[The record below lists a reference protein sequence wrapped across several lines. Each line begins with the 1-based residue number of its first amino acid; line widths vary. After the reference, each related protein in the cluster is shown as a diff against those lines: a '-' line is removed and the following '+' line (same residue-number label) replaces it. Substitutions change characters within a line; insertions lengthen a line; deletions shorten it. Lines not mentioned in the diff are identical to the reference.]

1 MFNEKDIVA
10 RLMAGEDA
18 QKIADEMATML
29 NQANKTYAEQKA
41 KDDAAQKAKALED
54 QKKKD
59 LQKVLDQ
66 FVVWLNEYYN
76 ISDNIAEEIT
86 ADATIELIDSVKE
99 FSDALT
105 DLHKAFEIH
114 KPAGANPDDVI
125 GAFLKNMGW

>member
-29 NQANKTYAEQKA
+29 NQANKTYAAQKA

-59 LQKVLDQ
+59 LQKILDQ

-86 ADATIELIDSVKE
+86 ADAAIELIDSVKE

-105 DLHKAFEIH
+105 DLHKTFEIH